1 MTICMWLLYAH
12 YDGEHAPMSARVL
25 HSGKSLKVGRKA
37 DLVDLLIPIG
47 RISRWSGT
55 LQIEAVPLSYVSQ
68 WSTRARVTWTM
79 HTGSKSGSLI
89 ESFRGRNRIEQR
101 IQAETPMEL
110 TDQSRICLVSGVYA
124 ELRWL
129 SFSLSVY
136 RVPSLDAEDV
146 RSTAALLGI
155 HMSSVQKQLN
165 AASTHLVVSY
175 IRPSKEQLLA
185 LVYGIPIVSEA
196 YVQAL
201 FGAGMAPAWHEPDA
215 SGFVPPSDPSLAR
228 DAQIPR
234 EQLMPRP
241 ERRHIYADAILCM
254 WIPKPSRRFLGLAEL
269 AEAAGASVHV
279 HDLSKEHVSD
289 ALTARQVLAKCKEQ
303 EVVCDVKRQMYV
315 ITEDAPV
322 VDQACQTLKLPLLP
336 EGMWAISR
344 GILDVQKWSMMVR
357 PYEPDSAEQESDVT
371 CDVTSWMDDSN
382 GVPDVN
388 VTTSEDM
395 QPVQACHTSSSLVP
409 STNAA
414 SALEP
419 PSLSRSSES
428 NTQQRV
434 SSSRATRL
442 SADDALT
449 PLTSQYTNRP
459 RTLPRRAPR
468 RSYLLD
474 ELLGVPRDE
483 QQSTGPVGPASV
495 TSTFPSRSDGERRS
509 AKFRHMLDSSQ
520 SVFDKSAGKELD
532 ADDAL
537 RLRAK
542 SSSEQQQGTG
552 FMSDESNLD
561 GRDEAAHEA
570 RAQAPNETEAATVPD
585 SDSES
590 GLPVPESHAEWAQAP
605 VSAPAH
611 ASASVSSCTTASAP
625 SPSSWNHIERP
636 SFMQVRVEPM
646 ARPSHSHRRNFK
658 KFRRTNTCAPP
669 RVPVALDLPDTERA
683 ASSDAVLFL
692 GDDSL

>member
-1 MTICMWLLYAH
+1 MWILYAH

-68 WSTRARVTWTM
+68 GGARARVTWTM
-79 HTGSKSGSLI
+79 RTGSKSGSFI

-101 IQAETPMEL
+101 IQAETPVEL

-136 RVPSLDAEDV
+136 RVPSLDSEDV

-155 HMSSVQKQLN
+155 HVTSVQKQLS
-165 AASTHLVVSY
+165 AASTHLVVSC

-185 LVYGIPIVSEA
+185 LVYGIPVVSEA

-215 SGFVPPSDPSLAR
+215 SGFVPPSDPNLAR

-234 EQLMPRP
+234 EQLTPRP
-241 ERRHIYADAILCM
+241 ERRHIYADAIVCM
-254 WIPKPSRRFLGLAEL
+254 WIPKPSRRFLDLAEL
-269 AEAAGASVHV
+269 AEAAGAFVHV

-289 ALTARQVLAKCKEQ
+289 ALTARQVLANCKEQ
-303 EVVCDVKRQMYV
+303 EVGCDAKRRMYV

-336 EGMWAISR
+336 DGMWAIPR
-344 GILDVQKWSMMVR
+344 GILDVQKWSTMVR
-357 PYEPDSAEQESDVT
+357 PYEPDSAQQESDAT
-371 CDVTSWMDDSN
+371 CDVTSWMDDLS

-395 QPVQACHTSSSLVP
+395 QPVHASHTSSSLVP

-414 SALEP
+414 STLEP
-419 PSLSRSSES
+419 ASSSRSSES
-428 NTQQRV
+428 NPQQRV
-434 SSSRATRL
+434 PTSRATRL
-442 SADDALT
+442 SADDALA
-449 PLTSQYTNRP
+449 PLASQHTNRP
-459 RTLPRRAPR
+459 CTLPRRAPR

-483 QQSTGPVGPASV
+483 QQSARPAGPASV
-495 TSTFPSRSDGERRS
+495 ASSSPSQSDGERRS
-509 AKFRHMLDSSQ
+509 AKFRQMLDSSQ
-520 SVFDKSAGKELD
+520 SVFDKPVGKELD

-542 SSSEQQQGTG
+542 SSSEQQRGTG
-552 FMSDESNLD
+552 LMSNESNLD
-561 GRDEAAHEA
+561 RGDEAAHES
-570 RAQAPNETEAATVPD
+570 RSHAPNETEAATVPD
-585 SDSES
+585 SDSEG
-590 GLPVPESHAEWAQAP
+590 GLPVPEPHAEWEQALA
-605 VSAPAH
+605 SAPACD
-611 ASASVSSCTTASAP
+611 SVSRSSCTTASAP
-625 SPSSWNHIERP
+625 PPSSWNHIERP
-636 SFMQVRVEPM
+636 SFMQVRIEPM

-658 KFRRTNTCAPP
+658 KFRRTNTCAPR
-669 RVPVALDLPDTERA
+669 RVPVVLDLPDAERA